1 MRGRLLGLVLG
12 VATLAVGWL
21 TPSRASA
28 WYFPEHVV
36 LMGDGHATL
45 APEVRSIIRDA
56 VAAARAEGFK
66 LCEGTER
73 TLDDVLL
80 TSPLVTSMVRT
91 PASAPC
97 IPYAALP
104 GLAGDHASDVD
115 ELRTVLT
122 GGKGIELISV
132 VAYEWHRFRAN
143 ALRSQTSLDRMSY
156 VHDLDVALYFID
168 SGYVTRARATRV
180 HFRDVG
186 RSFDRVLEELAREG
200 RIDDLLGRF
209 VFHHVRSLILAANGK
224 RTDALLEHA
233 FAIHFLEDAFA
244 AGHLVMSDASWSE
257 GRDAVRLRHDAFN
270 AEGLEVTREM
280 SHEPCST
287 LASDSLELAGL
298 PPCWTT
304 SGDGYLG
311 LTPDATDRL
320 HAAAALSRA
329 ELAFAVALAPER
341 FEAYASGLGERELVS
356 LGAKLDPSPWW
367 TADPNV
373 RRTLPAGPRY
383 ARRLVRT
390 AVASVGKLRDFA
402 VPPSA
407 GVDIARIAG
416 AVDPRIVASLRGPTH
431 IDSDGDDAADTD
443 ANPGNALVKPTLAQ
457 LPTAQS
463 DTATQ
468 HPPGHLDHGWAV
480 QVFVATG
487 ATMIVPPSS
496 PLDFIAPGV
505 GASAGLSYR
514 WGSLL
519 PGRRARSIAEL
530 NVGIS
535 QSLHVD
541 SKGATGGR
549 GYVTMLD
556 QELRWPVV
564 WEALTTYTLP
574 LDLARMHRAGR
585 TLVFNGVRAHEVLT
599 GGTVSFLGLEL
610 EALAIALSDGHGS
623 HPLYAVSPE
632 VRFYLGAAN
641 PSAVQPS
648 FPNQLGFTFGVTLT
662 GGYATFL

>member
-1 MRGRLLGLVLG
+1 MRGRLLGFALSAV
-12 VATLAVGWL
+12 TLLAS
-21 TPSRASA
+21 SRASA

-36 LMGDGHATL
+36 LAGDGHATL

-56 VAAARAEGFK
+56 VAEARRDGFK
-66 LCEGTER
+66 LCEQTEL
-73 TLDDVLL
+73 TLEQVL
-80 TSPLVTSMVRT
+80 TAGPLVTAMIRT
-91 PASAPC
+91 PASVSC

-115 ELRTVLT
+115 ELRTVLAGT
-122 GGKGIELISV
+122 KGIDLVSA
-132 VAYEWHRFRAN
+132 VAYEWRRFRAN
-143 ALRSQTSLDRMSY
+143 ALRGQTSLDRMSY

-186 RSFDRVLEELAREG
+186 RTFDAVLRDLGAEG

-209 VFHHVRSLILAANGK
+209 VFHHVRSLALAAGGK
-224 RTDALLEHA
+224 RVDALLEHA

-244 AGHLVMSDASWSE
+244 AGHLVMSDASWAE

-270 AEGLEVTREM
+270 AEGLRVTRAM

-287 LASDSLELAGL
+287 LASNSLELAGL

-311 LTPDATDRL
+311 LTPDASDRL
-320 HAAAALSRA
+320 HATAAVSRA
-329 ELAFAVALAPER
+329 ELAFAVALDPER
-341 FEAYASGLGERELVS
+341 IEAYASELGEREVVS

-367 TADPNV
+367 TADASL
-373 RRTLPAGPRY
+373 RHTLPDGPRY

-390 AVASVGKLRDFA
+390 AVASVAKLRELR

-407 GVDIARIAG
+407 GVDVARIAG
-416 AVDPRIVASLRGPTH
+416 AVDPSIVAALRGPTH
-431 IDSDGDDAADTD
+431 IDSYGDDAEDYD
-443 ANPGNALVKPTLAQ
+443 ANPGNALVKPTLAH
-457 LPTAQS
+457 LPAAES

-468 HPPGHLDHGWAV
+468 HPEGHLDHGWAV

-487 ATMIVPPSS
+487 ATMIVPPKS
-496 PLDFIAPGV
+496 PLDFVAPGAS
-505 GASAGLSYR
+505 ASAGLSYR

-530 NVGIS
+530 NVGVS
-535 QSLHVD
+535 QSLHFD
-541 SKGATGGR
+541 SKGESGGQ
-549 GYVTMLD
+549 GLVTMLD

-574 LDLARMHRAGR
+574 LELSRMHQAGR
-585 TLVFNGVRAHEVLT
+585 TLVFNGVRAHEVLRD
-599 GGTVSFLGLEL
+599 GGLDFFGLEL
-610 EALAIALSDGHGS
+610 EALAIALSDGRGS

-632 VRFYLGAAN
+632 LRFYLGAAN

-648 FPNQLGFTFGVTLT
+648 FPNALGFTFGVTLT

>member
-1 MRGRLLGLVLG
+1 MRGRLLGFAFAAL
-12 VATLAVGWL
+12 TLLAS
-21 TPSRASA
+21 SRASA

-45 APEVRSIIRDA
+45 APEIRSIIHDA
-56 VAAARAEGFK
+56 VVAARSEGLK
-66 LCEGTER
+66 LCDATEL
-73 TLDDVLL
+73 TLEDVL
-80 TSPLVTSMVRT
+80 SNGPLVTAMIRT
-91 PASAPC
+91 PASVPC

-122 GGKGIELISV
+122 GTKGIDLVSV
-132 VAYEWHRFRAN
+132 VAYEWRRFRTN
-143 ALRSQTSLDRMSY
+143 AVRAPSSLDRMSY

-186 RSFDRVLEELAREG
+186 RSFDRVLADLGKEG

-209 VFHHVRSLILAANGK
+209 VFHHVRSLVLAANGK
-224 RTDALLEHA
+224 RVDALLDHA
-233 FAIHFLEDAFA
+233 FAMHFLEDAFA
-244 AGHLVMSDASWSE
+244 AGHLVMSDASWAE

-270 AEGLEVTREM
+270 TEGLKVTREM

-287 LASDSLELAGL
+287 LASDTLELAGL

-311 LTPDATDRL
+311 LTPDTSDRL

-329 ELAFAVALAPER
+329 ELAFAVALDPER
-341 FEAYASGLGERELVS
+341 IEAYASELGEREVVS
-356 LGAKLDPSPWW
+356 LGAKLDPTPWW
-367 TADPNV
+367 TADENV
-373 RRTLPAGPRY
+373 RHTLPDGPKY

-390 AVASVGKLRDFA
+390 AVASVAKLRELPL
-402 VPPSA
+402 PPAA
-407 GVDIARIAG
+407 GVDTARIAG

-431 IDSDGDDAADTD
+431 IDSEGDDAQDTD
-443 ANPGNALVKPTLAQ
+443 ANPGNALVRPTLAQ
-457 LPTAQS
+457 LPAAQS

-480 QVFVATG
+480 QVFVASG
-487 ATMIVPPSS
+487 ATMIVPPAS

-519 PGRRARSIAEL
+519 PGRRARSIAEF

-541 SKGATGGR
+541 SKGETGGR

-574 LDLARMHRAGR
+574 LDLARMHQAGR
-585 TLVFNGVRAHEVLT
+585 TLVFNGIRAHEVLRD
-599 GGTVSFLGLEL
+599 GSLSFLGLEL

-632 VRFYLGAAN
+632 LRFYLGAAN

-648 FPNQLGFTFGVTLT
+648 FPNALGFTFGITLT